1 MRRFYDFKTYS
12 ASENPMQHPIQI
24 RTYAIRWRSA
34 FALER
39 FVDVRTVAAE
49 LGGTSKIML
58 PCHASP
64 YMSCRVPSFSLDG
77 ISGSI
82 RRPACLLLTDYDPLV
97 VNVDCN
103 AHLFVPFLDRG

>member
-58 PCHASP
+58 PHTCLVAFPLFPSTAS
-64 YMSCRVPSFSLDG
+64 
-77 ISGSI
+77 
-82 RRPACLLLTDYDPLV
+82 LV
-97 VNVDCN
+97 RFAAQRAYCSQITT
-103 AHLFVPFLDRG
+103 L